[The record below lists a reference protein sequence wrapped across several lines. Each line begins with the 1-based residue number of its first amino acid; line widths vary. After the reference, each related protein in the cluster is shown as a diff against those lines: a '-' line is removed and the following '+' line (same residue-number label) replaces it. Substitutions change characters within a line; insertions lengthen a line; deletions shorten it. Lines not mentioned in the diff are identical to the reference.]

1 MGTAVGAEDLSALSF
16 EERMKLYK
24 ERYGQGGNTQSQQKK
39 KGQNRQAKKI
49 DTTAKKKTASPNQKS
64 FAKNEAKP
72 KNAAS
77 FDTKNKSQ
85 IKATENKNT
94 EIERNQKKTE
104 TKQKGFLKNL
114 VSFFN
119 KTK

>member
-1 MGTAVGAEDLSALSF
+1 MGTGMGTEDLSALSF
-16 EERMKLYK
+16 DERMKLYK
-24 ERYGQGGNTQSQQKK
+24 ERYGQGENPQSQQ
-39 KGQNRQAKKI
+39 
-49 DTTAKKKTASPNQKS
+49 KKKTASPNQKS

-94 EIERNQKKTE
+94 EIERNQKKAE

-114 VSFFN
+114 VSLFN